1 MRRTLLTFIALL
13 LIALPLFADV
23 VDDWHRD
30 QAAIEAMLQQ
40 KRYADARKAS
50 IKLINRMFDRLGTD
64 VDSGR
69 LLAQTVALR
78 AAAEDGLGN
87 VDDTNWYRQV
97 AKALDPQVVPLPMTT
112 PLPEPLDFHHVGSP
126 SDDSAS
132 AKVEAP
138 QRTRKRDPERPAII
152 NALGEAIAVVEVVID
167 VDGMVRQPRI
177 VSSPAPSVSYSALE
191 ALKQWRFKPGTMAG
205 KPVPV
210 LFHLTFN
217 FH

>member
-1 MRRTLLTFIALL
+1 MSVLVVAIA
-13 LIALPLFADV
+13 AFGDV

-40 KRYADARKAS
+40 KRYAEARKAS
-50 IKLINRMFDRLGTD
+50 IKLSNRMFDRLGANAD
-64 VDSGR
+64 ASR
-69 LLAQTVALR
+69 MLAQAVALR
-78 AAAEDGLGN
+78 AASEDGLGN

-97 AKALDPQVVPLPMTT
+97 AKTLDPEVVLPPMTT
-112 PLPEPLDFHHVGSP
+112 PVPERLDVHHVGLP
-126 SDDSAS
+126 DDSAS

-138 QRTRKRDPERPAII
+138 QRTRKRDPERPAIV
-152 NALGEAIAVVEVVID
+152 NALGEAIVVLEVVID

-191 ALKQWRFKPGTMAG
+191 AIKQWRFRPGSMEG

-210 LFHLTFN
+210 IFHITFN